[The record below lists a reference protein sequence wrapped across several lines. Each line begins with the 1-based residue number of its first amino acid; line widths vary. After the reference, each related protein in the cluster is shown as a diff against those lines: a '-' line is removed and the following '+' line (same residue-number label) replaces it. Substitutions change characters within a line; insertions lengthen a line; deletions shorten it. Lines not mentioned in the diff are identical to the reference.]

1 MPLKHSK
8 PTLAQC
14 KATTASGKL
23 CRAKPHKNGLCFFH
37 SDPQKAAEL
46 GRKGGR
52 RNRRTNV
59 APMQHV
65 AAPESA
71 GDVKRMLAESM
82 AEVRTGKMDPKLGTT
97 LAYIGTSLLKA
108 IEVADIDDRLKK
120 LELTTGLEDPTETVS
135 TGDSASR
142 EWERPS

>member
-1 MPLKHSK
+1 MSLKHSK

-14 KATTASGKL
+14 KATISSGKR

-46 GRKGGR
+46 GRKGGKG
-52 RNRRTNV
+52 NRRTFEAPV
-59 APMQHV
+59 AHV
-65 AAPESA
+65 TAPESA

-97 LAYIGTSLLKA
+97 LAYIGASLLKA
-108 IEVADIDDRLKK
+108 IEVADVDGRLKK
-120 LELTTGLEDPTETVS
+120 LELTTEVEDPT
-135 TGDSASR
+135 
-142 EWERPS
+142 